1 MQRRSSSSR
10 FWFTA
15 LGIAILIAGFSVA
28 YLVKTRTFEAGAQ
41 YRIVGGQAYLSESDD
56 SKQDAD
62 GLQKYGGNVAVIAAA
77 YKRKLHNLLQGE
89 NLAYLLAIVAVIL
102 SACCFRMAGNAAER
116 D

>member
-1 MQRRSSSSR
+1 MQRSSSSAR

-15 LGIAILIAGFSVA
+15 LGIAILIAGFTVA
-28 YLVKTRTFEAGAQ
+28 YLVKTRAFDTGAQ

-56 SKQDAD
+56 TKQDAD
-62 GLQKYGGNVAVIAAA
+62 GLQRYGGNVAVIAAA
-77 YKRKLHNLLQGE
+77 YKRKLHNLLRGE

-102 SACCFRMAGNAAER
+102 SACCFRMARNAEAP

>member
-15 LGIAILIAGFSVA
+15 LGIAILIAGCALA
-28 YLVKTRTFEAGAQ
+28 YLVKTRAFEAGTQ
-41 YRIVGGQAYLSESDD
+41 YRIVGGQAYLSASED

-62 GLQKYGGNVAVIAAA
+62 GLQKYGGNVAVIVAA

-102 SACCFRMAGNAAER
+102 SACCFRMARNAEER